1 MIANAGTWDNAYES
15 KEEKYIIFSEN
26 SQHKYNNMSL
36 NVRFVL
42 HSEHLFYLKQG
53 IN

>member
-26 SQHKYNNMSL
+26 SQHKYK